1 MPLTAALS
9 SVLIA
14 MRIASSLG
22 WLVKIASSALR
33 TMVFTRDRYI
43 WLRRCLRSFDRIR
56 FSDDLVFAK
65 VTILP
70 YNVPQYNVQHLNG
83 SGYKLRAQMKI
94 ILSHRLEII
103 AESTRPRKWHPNQAA

>member
-14 MRIASSLG
+14 RRMASSLG
-22 WLVKIASSALR
+22 WPPKIASSALR
-33 TMVFTRDRYI
+33 TMVLTRDRYI
-43 WLRRCLRSFDRIR
+43 RLRRCLRSFDRIR

-70 YNVPQYNVQHLNG
+70 YNVALYNISQLWVKHG
-83 SGYKLRAQMKI
+83 TYRIFGRF
-94 ILSHRLEII
+94 
-103 AESTRPRKWHPNQAA
+103 TPRSVRSFSITPARDYSRKP

>member
-14 MRIASSLG
+14 MRMASSLG
-22 WLVKIASSALR
+22 WLEKIASSALR
-33 TMVFTRDRYI
+33 TMVLTRDRYI

-70 YNVPQYNVQHLNG
+70 YNVPLYNISRVEVKHDIPKIFG
-83 SGYKLRAQMKI
+83 RAIPAQ
-94 ILSHRLEII
+94 
-103 AESTRPRKWHPNQAA
+103 

>member
-14 MRIASSLG
+14 MRMASSLG
-22 WLVKIASSALR
+22 WLEKIASSALR
-33 TMVFTRDRYI
+33 TMVLTRDRYI

-70 YNVPQYNVQHLNG
+70 YNVFNISAVG
-83 SGYKLRAQMKI
+83 CGVALRPFHSSPAML
-94 ILSHRLEII
+94 ILFTP
-103 AESTRPRKWHPNQAA
+103 A